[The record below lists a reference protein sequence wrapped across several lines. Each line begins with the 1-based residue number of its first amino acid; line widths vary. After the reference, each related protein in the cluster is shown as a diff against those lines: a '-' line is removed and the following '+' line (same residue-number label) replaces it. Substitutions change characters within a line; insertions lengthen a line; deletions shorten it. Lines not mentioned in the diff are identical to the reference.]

1 MDLQK
6 DIKKLVTYGLDKKL
20 IEPEDETDTI
30 NQYLE
35 VFRFDE
41 YDDPDITGEEIIL
54 PEILDRLT
62 DAAYDRY
69 IIKSD
74 DIVTRDLFD
83 TKLMGILTPKPSQ
96 VIKEFRT
103 YYEESPKKA
112 TEFFYEF
119 SQDTNYIRR
128 DRVKK
133 DMKWK
138 VNSPYG
144 DIDITINL
152 SKPEKDPKAIAAAK
166 NAKQSSYPKCQLCM
180 ENEGY
185 AGRINHPARQNH
197 RIMPIEINGGK
208 WGFQYSPYVYY
219 NEHCIVFNGQHVP
232 MKIDRAAF
240 TKLFDFVKQFPHYFL
255 GSNADLPIV
264 GGSILTHDHFQGGH
278 YEFAM
283 ERAEIEK
290 EFTIP
295 GYEDVKAGIVHW
307 PLSVIRIQSKD
318 EKRLIDLAD
327 HILKK
332 WRGYTDEEAY
342 IFAETDGEPHNTI
355 TPIARKKG
363 EVYELDLTL
372 RNNITTE
379 ECPLGL
385 YHPHNEY
392 HHIKKE
398 NIGLIEV
405 MGLAVLPSRLKAE
418 MEHLSECLVKDEDVS
433 QYEDLKKH
441 APWVTEIKEKYE
453 DINKENVEGILKEE
467 IGQVFV
473 KVLEDAGV
481 YKCNE
486 EGRKAFD
493 RFISTL

>member
-1 MDLQK
+1 M
-6 DIKKLVTYGLDKKL
+6 
-20 IEPEDETDTI
+20 PEDEIYTI

-35 VFRFDE
+35 VFRLDE
-41 YDDPDITGEEIIL
+41 YEDPDIEGEEIIL

-62 DAAYDRY
+62 DTAYDRY

-185 AGRINHPARQNH
+185 AGRMNHPARQNH
-197 RIMPIEINGGK
+197 RIIPLTINDRK

-342 IFAETDGEPHNTI
+342 IFAETEGEPHNTI

-363 EVYELDLTL
+363 DMYELDLTL

-418 MEHLSECLVKDEDVS
+418 MEHLSQCLIKGEDIVS
-433 QYEDLKKH
+433 KEDLKKH
-441 APWVTEIKEKYE
+441 AAWAEEIKEKYT
-453 DINKENVEGILKEE
+453 DINEGNVMDILKEE

-473 KVLEDAGV
+473 KVLEDVGV
-481 YKCNE
+481 YKYNE

-493 RFISTL
+493 RFIAVL

>member
-6 DIKKLVTYGLDKKL
+6 DIKKLVTSGLDKKL
-20 IEPEDETDTI
+20 IMPEDEIYTI

-35 VFRFDE
+35 VFRLDE
-41 YDDPDITGEEIIL
+41 YEDPDIEGEEIIL

-62 DAAYDRY
+62 DTAYDRY

-185 AGRINHPARQNH
+185 AGRMNHPARQNH
-197 RIMPIEINGGK
+197 RIIPLTINDRK

-342 IFAETDGEPHNTI
+342 IFAETEGEPHNTI

-363 EVYELDLTL
+363 DMYELDLTL

-418 MEHLSECLVKDEDVS
+418 MEHLSQCLIKGEDIVS
-433 QYEDLKKH
+433 KEDLKKH
-441 APWVTEIKEKYE
+441 AAWVEEIKGKYT
-453 DINKENVEGILKEE
+453 DINEGNVMDILKEE

-481 YKCNE
+481 YKYNE

-493 RFISTL
+493 RFIAVL